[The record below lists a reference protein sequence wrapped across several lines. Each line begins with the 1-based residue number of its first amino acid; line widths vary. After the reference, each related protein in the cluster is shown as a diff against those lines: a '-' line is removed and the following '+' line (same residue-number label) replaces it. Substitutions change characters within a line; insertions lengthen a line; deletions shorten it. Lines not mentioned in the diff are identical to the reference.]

1 MNLDSAI
8 NFDPYECPE
17 AEALLISARERHAR
31 TGAGHRLL
39 VTEATAATVFSAAA
53 LALAALGSSPQT
65 LTLPALA
72 VSVGCYLAA
81 TCVRFP
87 VGSAFTMPTAVVF
100 VPMLFVLPTQL
111 VPLILAVCALGYS
124 LPSALKGGVALTRT
138 LANVADCSYSL
149 GPALVLILA
158 SEHSLQWDRWSV
170 LLAAFTAQ
178 VVLDAGAGLSRS
190 WSAERTPPAQQLPML
205 WVFLTDACL
214 WCVGLA
220 IAAAAAGRPG
230 LIALSLPLIGLLWLL
245 ARERQGRLDFA
256 LALSAAYKGTALLL
270 GDVVE
275 ADDHYTGMHSHDV
288 VQFSLATASE
298 LGLDASRRRSVE
310 FAALLH
316 DIGKIRVPKEIINKP
331 GALESDELT
340 IIRQHTIE
348 GERMLTQVGGTLAR
362 VGRFVRASHEHFD
375 GRGYPDG
382 IAGEQ
387 IPLESRIV
395 AVCDAFSAMTT
406 SRPYRRTMVTE
417 QALAELRRCAG
428 SQFDPQVVGAFER
441 CLLRA
446 PGRDPGCPGSASQR
460 SPAVI

>member
-1 MNLDSAI
+1 
-8 NFDPYECPE
+8 
-17 AEALLISARERHAR
+17 
-31 TGAGHRLL
+31 
-39 VTEATAATVFSAAA
+39 
-53 LALAALGSSPQT
+53 
-65 LTLPALA
+65 
-72 VSVGCYLAA
+72 
-81 TCVRFP
+81 
-87 VGSAFTMPTAVVF
+87 
-100 VPMLFVLPTQL
+100 
-111 VPLILAVCALGYS
+111 
-124 LPSALKGGVALTRT
+124 
-138 LANVADCSYSL
+138 
-149 GPALVLILA
+149 
-158 SEHSLQWDRWSV
+158 
-170 LLAAFTAQ
+170 
-178 VVLDAGAGLSRS
+178 
-190 WSAERTPPAQQLPML
+190 
-205 WVFLTDACL
+205 
-214 WCVGLA
+214 
-220 IAAAAAGRPG
+220 
-230 LIALSLPLIGLLWLL
+230 
-245 ARERQGRLDFA
+245 
-256 LALSAAYKGTALLL
+256 
-270 GDVVE
+270 
-275 ADDHYTGMHSHDV
+275 MHSYDV

-406 SRPYRRTMVTE
+406 SRPYRRAMVTE

-446 PGRDPGCPGSASQR
+446 PGRDQCSPEVLRSAR
-460 SPAVI
+460 RR